1 MEKIRAVVLDPADPD
16 RFRISEVDAP
26 APAPQE
32 ALVRVAA
39 VSLNRGEIRMSAGK
53 PPGSRIGW
61 DLAGTV
67 ERAAADGSGPKVG
80 TRVVGLVQTG
90 SWAELVAVPTIAL
103 AELPEGVSFALAATL
118 PVAGLTALYVVERA
132 TGLLGRNALITGA
145 SGGVGLFACQ
155 IAQLMGANV
164 VAQIRNRAHEEIVRK
179 AGAAQVV
186 VSEDGAAAR
195 EYGPYRLIAESVGG
209 KMFSNAAGML
219 AVDGVLV
226 IYGGSKSADV
236 SFNIWDLGGAAGGW
250 ISGFELFDEFTRE
263 TAAGGLGRLLKLLA
277 AGRLNPYIEVE
288 APWTQ
293 VGQVATRL
301 FDRKIN
307 GKAVLHIGATR

>member
-1 MEKIRAVVLDPADPD
+1 MPKNRAVVFDPADPD
-16 RFRISEVDAP
+16 RFKIAEVESP
-26 APAPQE
+26 APAAQE

-53 PPGSRIGW
+53 PAGSPIGW

-80 TRVVGLVQTG
+80 TRVVGFVPTG
-90 SWAELVAVPTIAL
+90 SWAELVAVPTNAL
-103 AELPEGVSFALAATL
+103 AELPEGVSFAQAATL

-164 VAQIRNRAHEEIVRK
+164 VAQIRNRTHEDLVRK

-195 EYGPYRLIAESVGG
+195 EFGPYRLIAESVGG
-209 KMFSNAAGML
+209 NVFKNVVGML
-219 AVDGVLV
+219 SADGVCV
-226 IYGGSKSADV
+226 IYGGSQSADV
-236 SFNIWDLGGAAGGW
+236 SFNIWDLGGAARGH

-263 TAAGGLGRLLKLLA
+263 TVSAGLGRLLKLLA
-277 AGRLNPYIEVE
+277 AGRLKPYIEVE
-288 APWTQ
+288 APWTE

-301 FDRKIN
+301 FNRKIN
-307 GKAVLHIGATR
+307 GKAVLHISK